1 MKILI
6 VDDEIQTVRAI
17 KHSID
22 WDMLKIDEV
31 HTAHNIAQAK
41 KILTEMTSPID
52 IAICDIEMPQ
62 GSGLELLEWMK
73 DHSIETECI
82 LLTCHA
88 EFEFAKKAIELGS
101 FDYLVKPIPFE
112 KLEQVINKAVSKISS
127 TRRLK
132 EYSEYGEYWIH
143 NQSMVAESF
152 WADLVQ
158 GQLTDKPDAIAQNA
172 KTRKVAYKTD
182 ERYGLLLISKKRLVT
197 KLDAWN
203 QHLLDYAL
211 KNIAGEILF
220 GNVNSEAI
228 MILNGQLLAILP
240 EIRDKSQHTS
250 KLKDKCKELIAACN
264 SYLGCSV
271 SCYIGDI
278 VYGERLSDLYKQLL
292 EIDKN
297 NVALSSKIYD
307 LNEWDR
313 DLDSP
318 NAALQSLLQEWTLM
332 LQQGNKEKLQQDI
345 IKYLQ
350 ALAAEDKLNLEV
362 LRIVQH
368 DVLQMVYAFL
378 QQKEVQAHQL
388 FKDPRSQELFRHS
401 TSTLDGM
408 VQWTRYFI
416 DKAVDYT
423 VEIAKSQSVIGKV
436 KEYIHAN
443 LKNEF
448 TREDIANYVFLNAD
462 YLTRIFKKSTGLS
475 IVEYVTEA
483 KIKKSLVLLNDPQLS
498 ISMVA
503 SEVGYDNLTY
513 FSKLFKKVVGSTPS
527 DYRRHHV
534 KSEKE

>member
-1 MKILI
+1 MRILI

-22 WDMLKIDEV
+22 WEMLKIDEV

-41 KILTEMTSPID
+41 EIMSSTTTPVD

-62 GSGLELLEWMK
+62 GSGLELLAWMK
-73 DHSIETECI
+73 EHFAETECI

-88 EFEFAKKAIELGS
+88 EFEFARKAIELGS

-112 KLEQVINKAVSKISS
+112 ELEKVIHKAVSKISS
-127 TRRLK
+127 TKRLK

-152 WADLVQ
+152 WADLLQ
-158 GQLTDKPDAIAQNA
+158 GQLTDNPAEIANNA
-172 KTRKVAYKTD
+172 KKRKVEYKTD
-182 ERYGLLLISKKRLVT
+182 VRYRLLLITKKRLVT
-197 KLDAWN
+197 KLDTWN

-220 GNVNSEAI
+220 GNVNSDAI
-228 MILNGQLLAILP
+228 MVLNGQLLAIFP
-240 EIRDKSQHTS
+240 EMMDKNES
-250 KLKDKCKELIAACN
+250 KSKIKDRCMELIVACN
-264 SYLGCSV
+264 SYLGCSL
-271 SCYIGDI
+271 SCYIGDF
-278 VYGERLSDLYKQLL
+278 VYGEHLSDLYKQLL

-307 LNEWDR
+307 LNDWGI

-318 NAALQSLLQEWTLM
+318 AAALQGLLQEWTLM
-332 LQQGNKEKLQQDI
+332 LHQGQKEKLQQEI

-350 ALAAEDKLNLEV
+350 ALAAEEKLNLEV

-388 FKDPRSQELFRHS
+388 FKDPRSQVLYRHS
-401 TSTLDGM
+401 TTTLDGM
-408 VQWTRYFI
+408 THWIRYFI

-436 KEYIHAN
+436 KEYVHAN
-443 LKNEF
+443 LNNEI
-448 TREDIANYVFLNAD
+448 TREDIANHVFLNPD
-462 YLTRIFKKSTGLS
+462 YLTRIFKKSTGVS
-475 IVEYVTEA
+475 IIEFVTEA
-483 KIKKSLVLLNDPQLS
+483 RIKKSLVLLNDPNLA
-498 ISMVA
+498 ISTVA

-527 DYRRHHV
+527 DYRKQSM
-534 KSEKE
+534 KSE